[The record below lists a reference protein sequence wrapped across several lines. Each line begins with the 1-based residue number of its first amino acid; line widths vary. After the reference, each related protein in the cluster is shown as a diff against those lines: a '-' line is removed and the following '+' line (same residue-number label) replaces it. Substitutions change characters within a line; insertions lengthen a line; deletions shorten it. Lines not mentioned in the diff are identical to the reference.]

1 MPRLVYRGYLAESRP
16 ARLVLGVG
24 ALVALMT
31 GCVSHDPSSE
41 QPRQPTVRVS
51 PEIKLPLDAYKMSRR
66 ELAIYDTAVDVI
78 TQGCMRARGFDWWIP
93 DRTRVRPSF
102 NVRRYG
108 VIDLEVTGKFGYHLP
123 PDPLSQAL
131 QRRDATLPEEMRS
144 ALVGSEGSEGCL
156 QTAAERLSIDVPDAD
171 YALVTDLDFKSLDT
185 SVADDA
191 MMRSNTAWHTCM
203 SRAGYPNYDSPNDAI
218 SDERWNLDNPT
229 IPKLEVDVATSDV
242 RCKLKVGMI
251 DTWLAVETRIQQNVI
266 ARHATALAVV
276 AAANRRYLAN
286 ALDVIARAGAQNLAP
301 R

>member
-1 MPRLVYRGYLAESRP
+1 MYDGYLAESRR

-24 ALVALMT
+24 ALVALMAA
-31 GCVSHDPSSE
+31 CVPHDPSSE

-108 VIDLEVTGKFGYHLP
+108 VIDLEVAGKFGYHLP
-123 PDPLSQAL
+123 SDPVSQAL
-131 QRRDATLPEEMRS
+131 QRRDANLSEELRS
-144 ALVGSEGSEGCL
+144 AAVGSDGSEGCL
-156 QTAAERLSIDVPDAD
+156 QTAAERLGIDVPDAD
-171 YALVTDLDFKSLDT
+171 YALVADLDFKSLDM

-203 SRAGYPNYDSPNDAI
+203 SGAGYPKYESPNDAI
-218 SDERWNLDNPT
+218 SDERWNLDSPT
-229 IPKLEVDVATSDV
+229 IPKLEVEVATSDV

-251 DTWLAVETRIQQNVI
+251 DTWLAVETQVQENMI
-266 ARHATALAVV
+266 ARHSTALAVV
-276 AAANRRYLAN
+276 AAANRRSLAN